1 LDLLIYTFSGYS
13 NRAISNAYKNF
24 GGKIMELIQIVG
36 AVFALF
42 ALSRVILQL
51 KRRSMTLNEGL
62 FWMFVWGSVV
72 VFLIFPEFFG
82 YIANILGVGRGVD
95 ALMYISI
102 VVLFYLIYRLYAKVD
117 TLERQITYI
126 VREIAIRD
134 RYEPKKRD

>member
-1 LDLLIYTFSGYS
+1 
-13 NRAISNAYKNF
+13 
-24 GGKIMELIQIVG
+24 MELIQIVG

>member
-1 LDLLIYTFSGYS
+1 
-13 NRAISNAYKNF
+13 
-24 GGKIMELIQIVG
+24 MELIQIAG

-42 ALSRVILQL
+42 ALSRVLLQL

-62 FWMFVWGSVV
+62 FWMFVWISVI

-82 YIANILGVGRGVD
+82 YVADILGVGRGVD

>member
-1 LDLLIYTFSGYS
+1 
-13 NRAISNAYKNF
+13 
-24 GGKIMELIQIVG
+24 MELIQIVG

-42 ALSRVILQL
+42 ALSRVLLQL

-62 FWMFVWGSVV
+62 FWMFVWISVI

-82 YIANILGVGRGVD
+82 YVADILGVGRGVD

>member
-1 LDLLIYTFSGYS
+1 MG
-13 NRAISNAYKNF
+13 
-24 GGKIMELIQIVG
+24 LIQIVG
-36 AVFALF
+36 IAFALF

-51 KRRSMTLNEGL
+51 KKRSMTLNEGL
-62 FWMFVWGSVV
+62 FWIFIWSSVV

-82 YIANILGVGRGVD
+82 YVADILGVGRGVD

-102 VVLFYLIYRLYAKVD
+102 VVLFYLIYRLSAKVD

>member
-1 LDLLIYTFSGYS
+1 
-13 NRAISNAYKNF
+13 
-24 GGKIMELIQIVG
+24 M
-36 AVFALF
+36 
-42 ALSRVILQL
+42 
-51 KRRSMTLNEGL
+51 
-62 FWMFVWGSVV
+62 
-72 VFLIFPEFFG
+72 IFPEFFG
-82 YIANILGVGRGVD
+82 YVADILGVGRGVD